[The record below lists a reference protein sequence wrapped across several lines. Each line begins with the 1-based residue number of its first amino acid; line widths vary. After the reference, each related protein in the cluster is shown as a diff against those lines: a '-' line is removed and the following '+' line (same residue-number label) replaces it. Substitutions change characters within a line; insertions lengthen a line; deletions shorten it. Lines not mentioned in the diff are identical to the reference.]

1 MKKVI
6 NLLSELFDVSASD
19 LSNETKLNE
28 IKGWDSIKHMEFILS
43 IEKEFNFELSG
54 EEIASIQTINDLKKI
69 ISNDN

>member
-6 NLLSELFDVSASD
+6 NLLSELFDVSSSD

-43 IEKEFNFELSG
+43 IEKEFNCELSG
-54 EEIASIQTINDLKKI
+54 EDIASIQTINDLKKI